1 VSKRTRGQPRR
12 RPAARPTATRPA
24 TASRTPIRATGTVEP
39 AAIEPS
45 ARAIEDAPVPRDA
58 ASTATRM
65 RTAHARARAKPG
77 SLLASRAATEY
88 IYVGR
93 DLRRIALVAAIL
105 FGVLIVLWVVI
116 VLAGLSELY

>member
-1 VSKRTRGQPRR
+1 
-12 RPAARPTATRPA
+12 
-24 TASRTPIRATGTVEP
+24 
-39 AAIEPS
+39 
-45 ARAIEDAPVPRDA
+45 
-58 ASTATRM
+58 M

-105 FGVLIVLWVVI
+105 FGVLIVLWLVI